1 MRNLAVFSM
10 FLALAG
16 CSAMSNFTAA
26 RSSYK
31 GQPLSA
37 VVTRLGPP
45 TYQQT
50 IEGQKVYTWD
60 EGQSLQPCHI
70 RVVMAGDVIDSY
82 ETSGDEVICVQYQTR

>member
-1 MRNLAVFSM
+1 MRNLAVFLM
-10 FLALAG
+10 FLGLAG
-16 CSAMSNFTAA
+16 CSSVGDFTAG
-26 RSSYK
+26 RSGYK
-31 GQPLSA
+31 GQPLGA

-50 IEGQKVYTWD
+50 IDGQKVYTWN